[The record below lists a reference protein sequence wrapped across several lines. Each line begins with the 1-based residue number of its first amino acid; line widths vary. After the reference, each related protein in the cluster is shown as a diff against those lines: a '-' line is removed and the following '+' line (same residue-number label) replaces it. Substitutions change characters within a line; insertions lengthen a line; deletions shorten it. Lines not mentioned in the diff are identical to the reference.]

1 MGERRYTFPVAGGG
15 EVVVDKGQAAPGAAA
30 ERISAVD
37 ALRGFALL
45 GVFLANLFSSFSGWF
60 LMDAPQRI
68 ALAGPV
74 QEIVSAVAF
83 IGLIDG
89 KFYSL
94 FSMLFGAGFA
104 ILLDRLTRKGAR
116 GVAIFR
122 RRMTVLVGFGLIHLV
137 FIWFGDILTLYALL
151 GFLLVF
157 LRGWS
162 DRRLLIT
169 AVALIVMVVPL
180 KAALRAA
187 GVPLDLGVFSLVA
200 AFAQATD
207 TTSMVDPGNLSA
219 FIPISRDPGWMN
231 FFLYQFQGAI
241 WRFGSLLESG
251 RPLKVL
257 ALMMLGLIAGRRL
270 VAGTLPGDRKLLK
283 RVLVF
288 GLVFGIPGNAVY
300 VFGMATMD
308 GSTLNGLVQDVGYAL
323 GVIPLALAYG
333 AVFLLA
339 WPRAK
344 AVLGVFTPA
353 GRMALTNY
361 VMQSVLATGV
371 FFGVGLGWIGHLAPS
386 QFLGLGLALFAGQ
399 MAVSALWLKVFA
411 QGPLEAL
418 WRRFTYG
425 SASRNDGGIATPG
438 SAR

>member
-1 MGERRYTFPVAGGG
+1 MHDDDRAVPS
-15 EVVVDKGQAAPGAAA
+15 AAA
-30 ERISAVD
+30 ERITAVD

-45 GVFLANLFSSFSGWF
+45 GVFVANLFTSFSGWF
-60 LMDAPQRI
+60 LMDAPQRV

-74 QEIVSAVAF
+74 QDIVSAVAF
-83 IGLIDG
+83 VGLIDG

-94 FSMLFGAGFA
+94 FSLLFGASFA
-104 ILLDRLTRKGAR
+104 IMLARLDGRGAP

-122 RRMTVLVGFGLIHLV
+122 RRLSVLLAFGLIHLV

-162 DRRLLIT
+162 DRRLLVT
-169 AVALIVMVVPL
+169 AVVLILLVVPL
-180 KAALRAA
+180 KAALRAS
-187 GVPLDLGVFSLVA
+187 GVPLDLGVYSAVT
-200 AFAQATD
+200 AFANATG
-207 TTSMVDPGNLSA
+207 TRSMVDPAA
-219 FIPISRDPGWMN
+219 FPEFIGIIRDPSWPS

-251 RPLKVL
+251 RPFKVL

-270 VAGTLPGDRKLLK
+270 VAGTLLTDRKLLK
-283 RVLVF
+283 PVLIF
-288 GLVFGIPGNAVY
+288 GLVFGIPGNALY

-308 GSTLNGLVQDVGYAL
+308 GSDLNGVLQDAGYAL

-333 AVFLLA
+333 AGFLLA
-339 WPRAK
+339 WPKAK
-344 AVLGVFTPA
+344 PVLGVFSAP

-361 VMQSVLATGV
+361 VMQSVLGTAV
-371 FFGVGLGWIGHLAPS
+371 FFGIGLGWIGHMAPL
-386 QFLGLGLALFAGQ
+386 QFVGLGLALFAGQ
-399 MAVSALWLKVFA
+399 IVLSAVWLRLFG

-418 WRRFTYG
+418 WRRLTYG
-425 SASRNDGGIATPG
+425 
-438 SAR
+438 ARA

>member
-1 MGERRYTFPVAGGG
+1 MHEQLP
-15 EVVVDKGQAAPGAAA
+15 AAPSAPA
-30 ERISAVD
+30 ERITAVD

-60 LMDAPQRI
+60 LLDAPDRI

-74 QEIVSAVAF
+74 QDMVAAIAF
-83 IGLIDG
+83 VGLIDG

-94 FSMLFGAGFA
+94 FSLLFGAGFA
-104 ILLDRLTRKGAR
+104 IMLARLERRGAS

-122 RRMTVLVGFGLIHLV
+122 RRMTVLLGFGLAHLV
-137 FIWFGDILTLYALL
+137 FVWFGDILTLYALL
-151 GFLLVF
+151 GFVLVF

-162 DRRLLIT
+162 DGRLLVT
-169 AVALIVMVVPL
+169 AIALILLVVPL

-187 GVPLDLGVFSLVA
+187 GVPLDLGVYSLVT
-200 AFAQATD
+200 AFAQSTG
-207 TTSMVDPGNLSA
+207 TVSMVDPRHWSE
-219 FIPISRDPGWMN
+219 FIPISRDPGWVN
-231 FFLYQFQGAI
+231 FYLYQFQGAI

-251 RPLKVL
+251 RPFKVL

-270 VAGTLPGDRKLLK
+270 AAGTLLDDRRLLR

-288 GLVFGIPGNAVY
+288 GLVFGVPGNALY

-308 GSTLNGLVQDVGYAL
+308 GSPLNGFLQDVGYAL

-333 AVFLLA
+333 AAFLLA

-344 AVLGVFTPA
+344 AALCVFTPA

-361 VMQSVLATGV
+361 LTQSVLGTAI
-371 FFGVGLGWIGHLAPS
+371 FFGVGLGWIGHLTPV
-386 QFLGLGLALFAGQ
+386 QFIGLGLALFAGQ
-399 MAVSALWLKVFA
+399 VVLSALWLRVFA
-411 QGPLEAL
+411 QGPMEAL

-425 SASRNDGGIATPG
+425 GAKRPQG
-438 SAR
+438 

>member
-1 MGERRYTFPVAGGG
+1 MLDNGQVA
-15 EVVVDKGQAAPGAAA
+15 PSAAA
-30 ERISAVD
+30 ERITAVD

-45 GVFLANLFSSFSGWF
+45 GVFLANLLSSFSGWF
-60 LMDAPQRI
+60 LMDTPQRV

-116 GVAIFR
+116 CVAIFR
-122 RRMTVLVGFGLIHLV
+122 RRLTVLLGFGLIHLV

-169 AVALIVMVVPL
+169 AIAMIVMVVPL

-187 GVPLDLGVFSLVA
+187 GVPLDLGMFSLVT

-207 TTSMVDPGNLSA
+207 TTSMVDPKNWSE
-219 FIPISRDPGWMN
+219 FIPISRDPSGMN

-251 RPLKVL
+251 RPFKVL

-270 VAGTLPGDRKLLK
+270 VVGTLLGDRRLLK
-283 RVLVF
+283 RVLLF
-288 GLVFGIPGNAVY
+288 GLIFGIPGNAVY

-308 GSTLNGLVQDVGYAL
+308 GSALNGFIQDVGYAL

-333 AVFLLA
+333 AGFLLA

-344 AVLGVFTPA
+344 AVLGVFTAA

-361 VMQSVLATGV
+361 VTQSVLATGI
-371 FFGVGLGWIGHLAPS
+371 FFGVGLGWIGHLAPAE
-386 QFLGLGLALFAGQ
+386 FLGLGLALFGGQ
-399 MAVSALWLKVFA
+399 IVVSALWLKVFA

-425 SASRNDGGIATPG
+425 SAGRGNG
-438 SAR
+438 